1 MRFIK
6 ALILLLLAA
15 AVFGSAGYFSYE
27 LLVKPKVE
35 LKQELDTKVLMGDP
49 TPPPDPSVPE
59 LDYCLKLKKSGDL
72 VRARAALEAFLEHNP
87 RSTRI
92 TDARIALGEVNTDVF
107 FSRIPSPDKEEY
119 VVKPGD
125 ALAKIERKLKTNAE
139 LLMRCNNLDD
149 PRKLRIGQVLIV
161 SHPQFALTIN
171 RTEKSVM
178 LFNHGKF
185 FKQYPVKVWNAP
197 DAKTPAPANVKVKE
211 KIAWKNGARV
221 SFGTKEYAGSSRW
234 VAFTVPGY
242 TLYTDPAEGGVKSPS
257 GIALG
262 AEDME
267 ELSTLLAANLQVT
280 IQ

>member
-1 MRFIK
+1 MRFLK
-6 ALILLLLAA
+6 ALILLLLAL
-15 AVFGSAGYFSYE
+15 AVFGSGGFFTYE
-27 LLVKPKVE
+27 LLVKPKLD
-35 LKQELDTKVLMGDP
+35 LKQELDTRILTGDP
-49 TPPPDPSVPE
+49 TPPPDPSLPE
-59 LDYCLKLKKSGDL
+59 LEYCLKLKQSGDL
-72 VRARAALEAFLEHNP
+72 VGARAALEAFMEHNP
-87 RSTRI
+87 HSTRLA
-92 TDARIALGEVNTDVF
+92 DARTALGEVNADIF

-139 LLMRCNNLDD
+139 LLTRSNNLDD

-171 RTEKSVM
+171 RKEKTVT

-185 FKQYPVKVWNAP
+185 FKQYPVKSWSAP
-197 DAKTPAPANVKVKE
+197 DAKTPAPTNVKIKE
-211 KIAWKNGARV
+211 KVAWNNGERV
-221 SFGTKEYAGSSRW
+221 AFGSKEYAGSSRW
-234 VAFTVPGY
+234 ISMTVAGY
-242 TLYTDPAEGGVKSPS
+242 TLYTDPAEGGVKAN

-267 ELSTLLAANLQVT
+267 ELSTLLAVNLPVT